1 MRLCSI
7 TITPD
12 GTATG
17 AEDAYE
23 SVVALVDEFLT
34 WPGGEISDFAAARNA
49 ALASVPAE
57 CDWAVVLDSDETL
70 MFSDAAAIR
79 AELETTSADVL
90 RVMHQDGSYA
100 KDRFF
105 RLPVRGAWVGPTH
118 EAFIGTGRTEML
130 PAGLVTFG
138 ERAKSAAQL
147 QAKFARDVAILEP
160 WTARHPHDPRWFYY
174 LGESYAGLGRVFDA
188 ELAWETCWE
197 LDGWD
202 EESAWAAYRIAV
214 ERTERGDHEAALE
227 WCLRGMQRHPGIAE
241 LPFMAGLACYR
252 MGRWQHAAHW
262 AGLALAH
269 NLADGPHGEQFPVRA
284 GFRYLPGLYE
294 GPYDVLHWAMKQ
306 LGQDG
311 AAAIAWRGYVDA
323 KAMREAA
330 A

>member
-12 GTATG
+12 GTCAG
-17 AEDAYE
+17 AEDAYG

-34 WPGGEISDFAAARNA
+34 YPGGEITNFAATRNA
-49 ALASVPAE
+49 ALRSMPPE
-57 CDWAVVLDSDETL
+57 CDWALVLDSDETL
-70 MFSDAAAIR
+70 CFMDAAAVR
-79 AELETTSADVL
+79 DELERTSADVL
-90 RVMHQDGSYA
+90 RVMQADGSYA

-105 RLPVRGAWVGPTH
+105 RLPLRGQWVGPTH
-118 EAFIGTGRTEML
+118 EAFLCTGTTEL
-130 PAGLVTFG
+130 LEGVTFR
-138 ERAKSAAQL
+138 ERAKSLAAL
-147 QAKFARDVAILEP
+147 RAKFTRDVAILEP
-160 WTARHPHDPRWFYY
+160 WTARYPHDPRWFYY
-174 LGESYAGLGRVFDA
+174 LGESYAGLGRVEDA
-188 ELAWETCWE
+188 CLAWETCWA

-252 MGRWQHAAHW
+252 LGRWQHAAHW

-269 NLADGPHGEQFPVRA
+269 NLADGPHGELFPRRS
-284 GFRYLPGLYE
+284 GFRYLPGLFE

-306 LGQDG
+306 LGEDG

-323 KAMREAA
+323 RAMRLGEAA
-330 A
+330 